1 MRMFDLIN
9 EKNGLQVRLTEAIR
23 LMAKYG
29 KAYAE
34 AESNYKIA
42 LAQTALKLKDS
53 GMAVTMLN
61 LVIYGTNPVPALRLK
76 RDTAEV
82 MYKTAQENIQSIK
95 LQLRLVE
102 AQIEREWGQK
112 NGA

>member
-1 MRMFDLIN
+1 MYDLIN
-9 EKNGLQVRLTEAIR
+9 EKNDLQLRLSSAIKQ
-23 LMAKYG
+23 MAKYG
-29 KAYAE
+29 SEYAA
-34 AESNYKIA
+34 AESNYKVA
-42 LAQTALKLKDS
+42 LAKTALKLKDS
-53 GMAVTMLN
+53 GMAVTMIN
-61 LVIYGTNPVPALRLK
+61 MVIYGTDSVPSLRFK

-102 AQIEREWGQK
+102 AQIEREWGQA